1 MNSAVASLST
11 AVSSIDSTGTK
22 YFHANST
29 EADSVASG
37 KNSIA
42 IGPNAVSSGENA
54 VAMGNGALAS
64 GDGSLA
70 LGSQAQAKGNDSV
83 ALGNGAK
90 VTADN
95 SVALGAGAVADGS
108 RLQEPAYNPGGN
120 AVEGLKPVGE
130 VSVGAAGSERRI
142 SHVAAGSAGRDM
154 INISQLKAIK
164 GELDGAVDKLSSDV
178 AAGSASASAAATIP
192 QSIYPGKGLFGVA
205 VGTFNGS
212 SALAVGVSKVSDN
225 GKWIYKANVTA
236 DTSKKVGAAV
246 GGGFEW

>member
-1 MNSAVASLST
+1 M
-11 AVSSIDSTGTK
+11 DSKGTK
-22 YFHANST
+22 YFHTNST
-29 EADSVASG
+29 EADSIANG
-37 KNSIA
+37 KNSVA
-42 IGPNAVSSGENA
+42 IGPNAVSNGENA
-54 VAMGNGALAS
+54 VATGNGAIAS
-64 GDGSLA
+64 GDGALA
-70 LGSQAQAKGNDSV
+70 LGSKAETNAQGAV
-83 ALGNGAK
+83 ALGSGAK
-90 VTADN
+90 VTADS
-95 SVALGAGAVADGS
+95 SVALGAGSVADG
-108 RLQEPAYNPGGN
+108 RQLQEPAYNPGGN

-130 VSVGAAGSERRI
+130 VSVGAVGSERRI
-142 SHVAAGSAGRDM
+142 SHVAAGAAGRDM
-154 INISQLKAIK
+154 INVSQLKAIK

-192 QSIYPGKGLFGVA
+192 QSIYPSKGLFGVA